1 MNLLGQ
7 SLFKQMLAFRP
18 ADSVNENHL
27 QPWWAPCTSESA
39 GLPVVAKKN
48 YHRERAKKRNTC
60 LPDVLF
66 ALGRILNIWDLN
78 RTPGTM
84 KGNGAIGMRLK
95 LVYVLITHRGKLFD

>member
-39 GLPVVAKKN
+39 GLPVVAKKITIVKEQRKETPVSQMFSL
-48 YHRERAKKRNTC
+48 HWGGFLIFGTLTGHLER
-60 LPDVLF
+60 
-66 ALGRILNIWDLN
+66 
-78 RTPGTM
+78 
-84 KGNGAIGMRLK
+84 
-95 LVYVLITHRGKLFD
+95 